1 MRRIISISFLRP
13 WTMIEF
19 ERFSAM
25 TSGGRSVTV
34 APAGPGAA
42 APGAGVGTPGTPGV
56 PPARRRPPAN
66 SWLRMVATS
75 PASAKLIGKICSSSS
90 ETCTSTSLTMS
101 STRRMF
107 EAASVMMRT
116 LVSRLATSVPRE
128 DTNGRSSTPR
138 SLTDAYR
145 TGTICVMISSG
156 LRVSIG
162 TSPIT
167 VGTARSRAPSTRTI
181 L

>member
-13 WTMIEF
+13 FTTIEF

-25 TSGGRSVTV
+25 TSGGRSVT
-34 APAGPGAA
+34 APPAGPGATV
-42 APGAGVGTPGTPGV
+42 PGAGVGVGAPGAA
-56 PPARRRPPAN
+56 PARRRPPAK
-66 SWLRMVATS
+66 SWFRMAATS
-75 PASAKLIGKICSSSS
+75 VASAKVTGMICSSSS
-90 ETCTSTSLTMS
+90 EICTSTSLMMS
-101 STRRMF
+101 STRRTF

-128 DTNGRSSTPR
+128 DTNGRSNTPR
-138 SLTDAYR
+138 SFTEAYR
-145 TGTICVMISSG
+145 TGTICVMISSPA
-156 LRVSIG
+156 RPSSG
-162 TSPIT
+162 TSPTI